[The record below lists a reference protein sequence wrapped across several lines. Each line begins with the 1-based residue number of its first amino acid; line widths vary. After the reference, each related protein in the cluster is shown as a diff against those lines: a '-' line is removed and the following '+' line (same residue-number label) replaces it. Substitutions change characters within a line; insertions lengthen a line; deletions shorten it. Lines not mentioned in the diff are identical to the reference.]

1 MTIDFFGYKFRV
13 EILILIVILWWIL
26 FGHTVCGC
34 SNVGLI
40 EGFHIVKEGL
50 NNGGKKII
58 KNTK

>member
-1 MTIDFFGYKFRV
+1 MVIEFFGYKFRV
-13 EILILIVILWWIL
+13 EVLILIVIIWWIL

-50 NNGGKKII
+50 KKIS
-58 KNTK
+58 KKT